1 MSHMYTISLPG
12 APELCSRLVACVIW
26 LMIHPNHHHNGKPM
40 QFWSK
45 EIYEP
50 HMMNKFILASCI
62 PSHVIVSFKIDH
74 RHLCIAIPVV
84 LMFLYY
90 IGFVV
95 YNDFLMNSTCRKH
108 EEAFRNHDIF
118 NVQEMFKKMSDF
130 KKGN

>member
-1 MSHMYTISLPG
+1 
-12 APELCSRLVACVIW
+12 
-26 LMIHPNHHHNGKPM
+26 
-40 QFWSK
+40 
-45 EIYEP
+45 
-50 HMMNKFILASCI
+50 MNKFILASCI